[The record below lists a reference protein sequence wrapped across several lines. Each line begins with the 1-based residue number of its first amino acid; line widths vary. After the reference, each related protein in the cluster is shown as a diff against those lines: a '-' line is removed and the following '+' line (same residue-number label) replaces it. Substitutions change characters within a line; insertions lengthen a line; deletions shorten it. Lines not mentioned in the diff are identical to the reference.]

1 MPELTLDTA
10 ENLAIA
16 LVVLFVVG
24 GILSAWLVRK
34 VVAKV
39 ISIALF
45 ALLAFAVW
53 SNREALQDCAD
64 KVSAALERSGG
75 DAAVGDN
82 ECTIFG
88 FTVEIPDP
96 DGA

>member
-10 ENLAIA
+10 KNLAIA
-16 LVVLFVVG
+16 LIVIFVVG
-24 GILSAWLVRK
+24 GILSAWLIRK
-34 VVAKV
+34 VVTKV
-39 ISIALF
+39 ISITLF

-64 KVSAALERSGG
+64 KVSAALERG
-75 DAAVGDN
+75 AVNADT
-82 ECTIFG
+82 ECSLFG

>member
-1 MPELTLDTA
+1 VPELTLDTA
-10 ENLAIA
+10 TNLAIA
-16 LVVLFVVG
+16 LIVLFIVG

-39 ISIALF
+39 ISITLF

-64 KVSAALERSGG
+64 KVSATLEQTGG
-75 DAAVGDN
+75 SSAAADN